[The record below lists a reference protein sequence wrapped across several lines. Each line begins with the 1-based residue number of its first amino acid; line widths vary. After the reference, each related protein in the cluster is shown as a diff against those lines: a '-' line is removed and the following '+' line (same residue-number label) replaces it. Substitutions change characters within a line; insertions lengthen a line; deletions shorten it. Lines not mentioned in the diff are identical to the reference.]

1 MKPASDQRFFKEN
14 ILYLIFKFFARSGF
28 KVHNINITVINI
40 KEITI
45 AERKIPD
52 EEFIQIF
59 LNLTKA
65 IISEIM
71 VTKIESK
78 LTRLP
83 RSIIIKW

>member
-1 MKPASDQRFFKEN
+1 MKPANDQRFFKE
-14 ILYLIFKFFARSGF
+14 ILYLIFKFFAKSSFR
-28 KVHNINITVINI
+28 VHNINITVINI

-45 AERKIPD
+45 AERKMPD

-59 LNLTKA
+59 LNRTKA

-71 VTKIESK
+71 LTNIESK